1 MPAGAFRYSGS
12 GERPEGGRHPGV
24 GGPPRQ
30 GTCRLGA
37 EAPRAERRS
46 RAAAGRPC
54 IETER
59 AGQGGAQAAYG
70 AGLRKG
76 LDCILCRGLLYL
88 LHMKR
93 NIQGN
98 SAVIWKY
105 MCLLGGL
112 LLCALLGACT
122 PGHTEKQA
130 AGMPETA
137 SPLPAQTPTATPAP
151 TALPTLPVT
160 PAPTP
165 YGLLSWREGKLFST
179 GDPQVEEDG
188 YFSETLRITLHR
200 VQETKNA
207 YSGRTIAYFL
217 ADIYIKDITSLR
229 RGYSKQGTF
238 QKGGTQFIEKIAR
251 AYGAIL
257 TVSGDYSN
265 PNKSG
270 LVFTDGVLEYESRPY
285 KRDLCVLYK
294 DGTMEMYSPGE
305 IDKEAIL
312 AKDPWQSWNFGPILL
327 DENGDPAES
336 FNLPDAIAGRNP
348 RTVIGYYSPGHYC
361 LLVVDG
367 RQQGYSLGLSM
378 KELAAFMADLGCKAA
393 YNLDGGISAQIAYM
407 GERINHPGKDR
418 NLRDVILL
426 LEPESTPTPAE

>member
-1 MPAGAFRYSGS
+1 
-12 GERPEGGRHPGV
+12 
-24 GGPPRQ
+24 
-30 GTCRLGA
+30 
-37 EAPRAERRS
+37 
-46 RAAAGRPC
+46 
-54 IETER
+54 
-59 AGQGGAQAAYG
+59 
-70 AGLRKG
+70 
-76 LDCILCRGLLYL
+76 
-88 LHMKR
+88 MKR

-130 AGMPETA
+130 AGMPETV
-137 SPLPAQTPTATPAP
+137 SPLPVQTPTATPVPTATPAP

-179 GDPQVEEDG
+179 GDPQVGEDG
-188 YFSETLRITLHR
+188 YFSENLRITLHR

-270 LVFTDGVLEYESRPY
+270 LVFTDGVLEHESRPY

-327 DENGDPAES
+327 DENGDSAES